1 MFAVHPLV
9 QYVWTLRRF
18 ARTKGKSSF

>member
-9 QYVWTLRRF
+9 QCVWTLRRF